1 MLISAHDFSLYFLQ
15 VLKVTIPRKLKRIT
29 RVVEKAQLKGGGSAA
44 CVKDIV
50 RAMSVVDSM
59 AEIAEALKILL
70 YLQTQGKIRIVR
82 VKERFLEAP
91 SGGGWRGNTCL
102 VNEMIQMICKNNQ
115 IIFLSLPLP

>member
-1 MLISAHDFSLYFLQ
+1 MFSSADDFALFFLQ

-102 VNEMIQMICKNNQ
+102 VNE
-115 IIFLSLPLP
+115 

>member
-1 MLISAHDFSLYFLQ
+1 MITRCPNPNKHYDLKILFGLLFSGADFALFFLQ

-102 VNEMIQMICKNNQ
+102 VNE
-115 IIFLSLPLP
+115 

>member
-1 MLISAHDFSLYFLQ
+1 M
-15 VLKVTIPRKLKRIT
+15 
-29 RVVEKAQLKGGGSAA
+29 VEKAQLKGGGSAA

-70 YLQTQGKIRIVR
+70 YLQKQDKIRIVR

-102 VNEMIQMICKNNQ
+102 VNECKKSDAKERRG
-115 IIFLSLPLP
+115 SLRGCRRLCRLNACASEDIDSKSLQLITNHHCK

>member
-1 MLISAHDFSLYFLQ
+1 M
-15 VLKVTIPRKLKRIT
+15 
-29 RVVEKAQLKGGGSAA
+29 VEKAQLKGGGSAA